1 MIGKKFFN
9 RMVRGYK
16 ILSEGKVESPLVP
29 VRVVGGQAV
38 VAVAAPAAE
47 ARKEED
53 GAGADRISGKVEE
66 IKEELM
72 RETGLEMPE
81 FRPGQVHLAKMKPE
95 EEKLITIT
103 YPLIPSKPKKG
114 EPVFAYVR
122 IFWDERS
129 HKYLYQLIE
138 PELSLKLN
146 EILEKIKDL
155 LEQRLDIDF
164 SKLKKFGAMDYLTKQ
179 VNELIDYFGFRIN
192 ETEKRILRYYIE
204 RDFIG
209 LGQIE
214 PLMRD
219 DEIEDISCDG
229 VGIPLFIFHRNP
241 RLGSVITNVAYRD
254 SDELDSFITR
264 LSQICGKT
272 ISMAEPLVDGSL
284 PDGSRLQATLAT
296 DIARRG
302 SNFTIRKFTK
312 SPLTP
317 IHLLN
322 YNTLDVKM
330 MAYLWFVV
338 DYGANII
345 VSGGTASGKTSL
357 LNVLSLFIRPGKKI
371 VSIEDTAE
379 LRLPHP
385 HWIPAVARESITEE
399 GKKERGGVDLFDLL
413 KVSFRQRPDYI
424 IVGEVRGREAYILF
438 QQMATGH
445 PSLATIH
452 AENMPKLIDRLTTPP
467 ISLSPALIGSL
478 DMVVFLARMKYK
490 EKFVRRANE
499 IVEIIDYD
507 TKNNRPIV
515 NTVFKWNSTND
526 KFTSE
531 RKTMM
536 LRKIAE
542 KTGMKDKDIQEELQR
557 RMLVLSWM
565 KENNILG
572 FRDVNKIIN
581 MYYNYPQ
588 RTISMIKERI

>member
-72 RETGLEMPE
+72 RETGLEIPE

-542 KTGMKDKDIQEELQR
+542 KTGMRDKDIQEELQR